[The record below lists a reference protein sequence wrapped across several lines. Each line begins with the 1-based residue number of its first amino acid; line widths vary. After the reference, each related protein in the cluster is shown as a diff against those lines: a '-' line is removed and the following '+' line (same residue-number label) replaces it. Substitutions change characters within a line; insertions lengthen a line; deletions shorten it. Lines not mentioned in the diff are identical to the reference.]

1 MNFEFYN
8 PTKVLFGKGNLEK
21 LGEVVKAFG
30 NKALLVTG
38 GGSVK
43 RNGTFD
49 KAIASLKKANVEIVE
64 CDGIE
69 PNPKIS
75 SVRQGVKL
83 VKEHQCDVIV
93 ALGGGS
99 TMDCSKVIAAGALY
113 DGDPWDMIFHGQE
126 NVYIPQKALPVITV
140 PTLAA
145 TGSEM
150 DAGAVISNADTK
162 EKSFVENEVLFPKVA
177 VVDPTL
183 TLTVPKNQTGY
194 GICDIIVHITESY
207 FNGVDGTPL
216 QNAQAIET
224 IKNCIHYGLKAYEN
238 GQDLEAREQVQWDSI
253 VALNGFISCGTHG
266 AFPVHMIEHTVSGIH
281 DITHGAGLAIINP
294 AWMKF
299 TIKHGGNVKKFVDFA
314 TFVFNVKDTGDDEKT
329 ALEGVAKYEDFL
341 RKIGCPTRFKDLGID
356 DSKFED
362 YADITLKVIHDENGN
377 LPARPALTKKD
388 IIEILNLAK

>member
-8 PTKVLFGKGNLEK
+8 PTKVLFGAGNLEK
-21 LGEVVKAFG
+21 LGDVVKEYG
-30 NKALLVTG
+30 KNALLVTG

-43 RNGTFD
+43 RNGTFN
-49 KAIASLKKANVEIVE
+49 KAVDSLKKAGVDYVE
-64 CDGIE
+64 CDGIA
-69 PNPKIS
+69 PNPRIS
-75 SVRQGVKL
+75 SVRKGAKL
-83 VKEHQCDVIV
+83 IKDNNCDVVI

-99 TMDCSKVIAAGALY
+99 VMDCSKAIAAGALY
-113 DGDPWDMIFHGQE
+113 DGDPWDMIYHGQE
-126 NVYIPQKALPVITV
+126 NVYVPTKALPVITV

-150 DAGAVISNADTK
+150 DPDGVISNEDTK
-162 EKSFVENEVLFPKVA
+162 EKSFVHSEALYPKVA

-183 TLTVPKNQTGY
+183 TLTVPQDQTGY

-216 QNAQAIET
+216 QDAQALET

-238 GQDLEAREQVQWDSI
+238 GNDLEAREQVQWDSI
-253 VALNGFISCGTHG
+253 VALNGFISCGSHG

-299 TIKHGGNVKKFVDFA
+299 TITHGGNVKKFVDFA
-314 TFVFNVKDTGDDEKT
+314 TFLFDVKDTGNDEKT
-329 ALEGVAKYEDFL
+329 ALKGVAKYEEFL
-341 RKIGCPTRFKDLGID
+341 KKIGCPTRFKDLDID
-356 DSKFED
+356 DSRFED
-362 YADITLKVIHDENGN
+362 YADITLKVTHDENGK
-377 LPARPALTKKD
+377 LPARPALSKAD
-388 IIEILNLAK
+388 ILEILNLAK

>member
-8 PTKVLFGKGNLEK
+8 PTKVLFGAGNLEK
-21 LGEVVKAFG
+21 LGEVAKNYG
-30 NKALLVTG
+30 KKALLVTG

-49 KAIASLKKANVEIVE
+49 KAVASLKNAGVDYVE
-64 CDGIE
+64 CDGIA
-69 PNPKIS
+69 PNPRIS
-75 SVRQGVKL
+75 SVRKGAKL
-83 VKEHQCDVIV
+83 IKDNNCDVVI

-99 TMDCSKVIAAGALY
+99 VMDCSKAIAAGALY
-113 DGDPWDMIFHGQE
+113 DGDPWDMIYHGQE
-126 NVYIPQKALPVITV
+126 NVYVPTKALPVITV

-150 DAGAVISNADTK
+150 DPDGVISNEDTK
-162 EKSFVENEVLFPKVA
+162 EKSFVHSEALYPKVA

-183 TLTVPKNQTGY
+183 TLTVPQDQTGY

-216 QNAQAIET
+216 QDAQALET

-238 GQDLEAREQVQWDSI
+238 GNDLEAREQVQWDSI
-253 VALNGFISCGTHG
+253 VALNGFISCGSHG

-299 TIKHGGNVKKFVDFA
+299 TITHGGNVKKFVDFA
-314 TFVFNVKDTGDDEKT
+314 TFLFDVKDTGNDENT
-329 ALEGVAKYEDFL
+329 ALEGVAKYEEFL
-341 RKIGCPTRFKDLGID
+341 KKIGCPTRFKDLDID
-356 DSKFED
+356 ESRFED
-362 YADITLKVIHDENGN
+362 YADITLKVTHDENGK
-377 LPARPALTKKD
+377 LPARPALSKAD
-388 IIEILNLAK
+388 ILEILNLAK

>member
-21 LGEVVKAFG
+21 LGEVVKEYG
-30 NKALLVTG
+30 HKALLVTG

-49 KAIASLKKANVEIVE
+49 KAVTSLKKAGIDFIE
-64 CDGIE
+64 CDGIA
-69 PNPKIS
+69 PNPRIS
-75 SVRQGVKL
+75 SVRKGAKL
-83 VKEHQCDVIV
+83 VKDNNCDVVV

-99 TMDCSKVIAAGALY
+99 VMDCSKAIAAGAMY
-113 DGDPWDMIFHGQE
+113 DGDPWDMIYHGQE
-126 NVYIPQKALPVITV
+126 NVYIPKEALPVITV

-150 DAGAVISNADTK
+150 DPDGVISNEDTK
-162 EKSFVENEVLFPKVA
+162 EKSFVHSEVLSPKVA
-177 VVDPTL
+177 LVDPEL
-183 TLTVPKNQTGY
+183 TLTVTQNQTGY
-194 GICDIIVHITESY
+194 GVCDIIVHITESY

-216 QNAQAIET
+216 QDAFSLST
-224 IKNCIHYGLKAYEN
+224 IKNSIFYGLKAYEN
-238 GQDLEAREQVQWDSI
+238 GHDLEAREQVQWDSI

-341 RKIGCPTRFKDLGID
+341 RKIGCHTRFKDLGID

>member
-21 LGEVVKAFG
+21 LGEVVKEYG
-30 NKALLVTG
+30 HKALLVTG

-75 SVRQGVKL
+75 SVRKGVKL
-83 VKEHQCDVIV
+83 VKEHNCDVIV

-99 TMDCSKVIAAGALY
+99 TMDCSKAIAAGAMY
-113 DGDPWDMIFHGQE
+113 DGDPWDMIYHGQE
-126 NVYIPQKALPVITV
+126 NVYIPKEALPVITV

-150 DAGAVISNADTK
+150 NPDGVISNEDTK
-162 EKSFVENEVLFPKVA
+162 EKSFVHSEVLYPKVA
-177 VVDPTL
+177 LVDPEL
-183 TLTVPKNQTGY
+183 TLTVPQNQTGY
-194 GICDIIVHITESY
+194 GVCDIIVHITESY

-216 QNAQAIET
+216 QDAQALET

-281 DITHGAGLAIINP
+281 DIS
-294 AWMKF
+294 M
-299 TIKHGGNVKKFVDFA
+299 VRV
-314 TFVFNVKDTGDDEKT
+314 
-329 ALEGVAKYEDFL
+329 
-341 RKIGCPTRFKDLGID
+341 
-356 DSKFED
+356 
-362 YADITLKVIHDENGN
+362 
-377 LPARPALTKKD
+377 
-388 IIEILNLAK
+388 